1 MVIESVMYFALG
13 ALAASLVAL
22 LILPAIWGRAVRL
35 TKKRIEAATPMS
47 MAEFRAD
54 KDQLR
59 AEFALSTRRLERNVE
74 ILRARL
80 AQQLG
85 DFSDKQSDFAS
96 IQAERDQHQ
105 AIVREF
111 EEREDEL
118 RQRILDLER
127 EHTDATQRLRMRDR
141 EFSRKASD
149 LEAAR
154 SAMRTAYPQAD
165 EVDGTALSGEY
176 DEDINGLLAAL
187 AVERKRVAF
196 LEDQGRNLI
205 GYLESSTSK
214 SVDGT
219 VAAAELRKVL
229 AIKEEA
235 AIAATG
241 DLLNAEAS
249 IASAESRLN
258 EILQDTEQA
267 IEAEESPGALL
278 AEKLSLE
285 AQVAALQDKVLG
297 VEAVIMAD
305 WDTDRIS
312 LGQMRERLNDVAT
325 EVSRLVYAVDAK
337 PAETESLFDRVQ
349 KFADDGRGTEEFP
362 AHNGQQGKQ
371 LANGKANTPI
381 LNRLVALNEAQ
392 PRT

>member
-59 AEFALSTRRLERNVE
+59 AEFALTTRRLEKSVE
-74 ILRARL
+74 TLRARL

-85 DFSDKQSDFAS
+85 DFSDKQSDFAAM
-96 IQAERDQHQ
+96 QAERDQHQ
-105 AIVREF
+105 AVVGEL

-118 RQRILDLER
+118 RQRIIDLEK
-127 EHTDATQRLRMRDR
+127 ENTDATQRLRMRDR
-141 EFSRKASD
+141 EFTRKTGE

-154 SAMRTAYPQAD
+154 TAMRSAFPQAD
-165 EVDGTALSGEY
+165 YADGTALSGEY
-176 DEDINGLLAAL
+176 DEDIDGLLAAL

-196 LEDQGRNLI
+196 LEEQGRNLI
-205 GYLESSTSK
+205 AYLESSAQK

-229 AIKEEA
+229 AIKEEV

-241 DLLNAEAS
+241 DLVNAEAS

-258 EILQDTEQA
+258 EILQDTAQA
-267 IEAEESPGALL
+267 IEADDTPAALL

-285 AQVAALQDKVLG
+285 AQVAELREKILS
-297 VEAVIMAD
+297 VESTILAD
-305 WDTDRIS
+305 WDSDRVS
-312 LGQMRERLNDVAT
+312 LVSMRERLNDIAT

-337 PAETESLFDRVQ
+337 PSEPESLFDRVQ
-349 KFADDGRGTEEFP
+349 KFADDGRGSEEFP
-362 AHNGQQGKQ
+362 PVDEQVNRVK
-371 LANGKANTPI
+371 TPI
-381 LNRLVALNEAQ
+381 LKRLVALQDGQ
-392 PRT
+392 PRN